1 MKSVIFKSGAAALA
15 ALCVSAVSAAPIAQW
30 DYIVNS
36 SFSAAETQFTS
47 GRASSNGVASADEI
61 NWGVAGGTV
70 GVNRSGLIISNSPSG
85 GVLITDGD
93 AALANSYT
101 HVNNG
106 NLGRNSVSLK
116 VAEIAAQLQLRPTNS
131 GLPYS
136 SVSATYTI
144 NFAETPNVVGTCVVQ
159 SAVACDDIFVLA
171 GSLNESFTYD
181 GFEYFVS
188 FFAAPTLTALDPA
201 VCAAAGADAGC
212 LGFTTQEFMSTTVN
226 FNLMI
231 TSKAIDVPEPA
242 SVALLGLGL
251 LGLAASRR
259 RN

>member
-1 MKSVIFKSGAAALA
+1 M
-15 ALCVSAVSAAPIAQW
+15 
-30 DYIVNS
+30 
-36 SFSAAETQFTS
+36 
-47 GRASSNGVASADEI
+47 
-61 NWGVAGGTV
+61 
-70 GVNRSGLIISNSPSG
+70 
-85 GVLITDGD
+85 
-93 AALANSYT
+93 
-101 HVNNG
+101 
-106 NLGRNSVSLK
+106 
-116 VAEIAAQLQLRPTNS
+116 AEIAAQLQLRPTNS
-131 GLPYS
+131 SLPYS
-136 SVSATYTI
+136 SVGATYTI
-144 NFAETPNVVGTCVVQ
+144 NFAETPNVAGTCVVQ
-159 SAVACDDIFVLA
+159 GAVACDDIFVLA

-226 FNLMI
+226 FNLLI

-242 SVALLGLGL
+242 SMALLGLGL